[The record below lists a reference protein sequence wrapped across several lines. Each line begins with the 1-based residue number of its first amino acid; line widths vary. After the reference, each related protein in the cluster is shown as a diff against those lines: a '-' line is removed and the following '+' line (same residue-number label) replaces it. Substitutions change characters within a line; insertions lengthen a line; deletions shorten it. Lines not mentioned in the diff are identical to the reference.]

1 MSYVKGVCEREKSSL
16 VLLKLPGGN
25 RSQLLL
31 LPPAPQLVSDKLVS
45 AFLSQ
50 LVRYLRVFTNC
61 FPSSFHCSNN
71 EDQSYPPL
79 LHGAVPR
86 AAGPG
91 RWVCAGSAADPRWL
105 CGTVT
110 GQLRGEAEVG

>member
-79 LHGAVPR
+79 LHGQCLGQRDLGVGCAQ
-86 AAGPG
+86 AALLTPDGF
-91 RWVCAGSAADPRWL
+91 V
-105 CGTVT
+105 
-110 GQLRGEAEVG
+110 GQ

>member
-50 LVRYLRVFTNC
+50 LVRYLRVFTQTV
-61 FPSSFHCSNN
+61 FRLLSTAQTMRTRATRPS
-71 EDQSYPPL
+71 YT
-79 LHGAVPR
+79 
-86 AAGPG
+86 
-91 RWVCAGSAADPRWL
+91 GSA
-105 CGTVT
+105 
-110 GQLRGEAEVG
+110 

>member
-50 LVRYLRVFTNC
+50 LVRYLRVFTQTV
-61 FPSSFHCSNN
+61 FRLLSTAQTMRTRATRPS
-71 EDQSYPPL
+71 Y
-79 LHGAVPR
+79 
-86 AAGPG
+86 
-91 RWVCAGSAADPRWL
+91 
-105 CGTVT
+105 T
-110 GQLRGEAEVG
+110 GQCLGQRDLGVGCAQAALLTPDGFVGQ